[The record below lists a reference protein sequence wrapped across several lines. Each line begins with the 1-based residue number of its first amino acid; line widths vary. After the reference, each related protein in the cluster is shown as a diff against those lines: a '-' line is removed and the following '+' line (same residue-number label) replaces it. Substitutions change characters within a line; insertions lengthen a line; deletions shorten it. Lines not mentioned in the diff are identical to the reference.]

1 MNEYISRLS
10 DADASEFRRMQEVV
24 PGLWIGG
31 LMAAQSFRSLAEHNV
46 TFVVDATGRRSFSW
60 DLGNARQTLVV
71 DVEDENHVDL
81 LAHFH
86 RTSDFIRDALGGGNV
101 LVHCMAG
108 RSRSASIVAAYLMRE
123 RGMSAEGSLSLI
135 REARKW
141 IDPNS
146 GFRAQLR
153 EWESQVTAPRD
164 GAGGGSTPISTP
176 ISTDASP
183 TASATAASSATT
195 SATTSATAS
204 ATASSFPPSSS
215 SSPAT
220 SPSTSSGGALGGFR
234 KAGCELCE
242 LERRSR
248 WLDESDPRFVI
259 LECDQCDL
267 PIAVWRSHT
276 MSPPKDGLA
285 AMEIALGKA
294 ADVELSGKKW
304 VIDKKQRTIYD
315 HLHWH
320 ARPRTAL
327 MDLLEQIRRDKAE
340 AGAKAG
346 GEAGGE
352 AGTNMEGEVGARAVG
367 EAVGGEVVG
376 KVGVKEHGSGGGRGG
391 GSEGGI
397 EVGGG
402 CHAPRKAAL

>member
-31 LMAAQSFRSLAEHNV
+31 LMAAQSFRSLAQHNV

-71 DVEDENHVDL
+71 DVEDEDHVDL

-86 RTSDFIRDALGGGNV
+86 RTSDFIRDALGALGGGNV

-123 RGMSAEGSLSLI
+123 RGMSAEGALSLI
-135 REARKW
+135 RKARKW

-146 GFRAQLR
+146 GFRVQLR
-153 EWESQVTAPRD
+153 AWESQVTAPRD
-164 GAGGGSTPISTP
+164 GAGGGSTPIST
-176 ISTDASP
+176 DAST
-183 TASATAASSATT
+183 TASATAASSAT
-195 SATTSATAS
+195 AS
-204 ATASSFPPSSS
+204 ATPASSSPASSS

-220 SPSTSSGGALGGFR
+220 SPSTSSGGAPGGDR

-346 GEAGGE
+346 AEAGTK

-367 EAVGGEVVG
+367 EAVGEAEGEVG
-376 KVGVKEHGSGGGRGG
+376 TKAHGGGGARRG
-391 GSEGGI
+391 GSERVIG
-397 EVGGG
+397 VGGG
-402 CHAPRKAAL
+402 CQAPLKAAL